1 MVPLAAMMVLYYLAG
16 RSGASQSA
24 GQFVGFLATF
34 QTFLAMTLEASQALL
49 RLLGARLPS
58 PLYGQLQAHL
68 QTHLQ
73 AKLQSRTEPGAG
85 RTPP

>member
-1 MVPLAAMMVLYYLAG
+1 MALVDDLVRTVQDTAAVPQERAA
-16 RSGASQSA
+16 
-24 GQFVGFLATF
+24 ATV
-34 QTFLAMTLEASQALL
+34 QALL